1 MTDIMLRI
9 SAIYNLVVILSL
21 ILTLNGCSTTN
32 KAFSSELSKSI
43 KTSQSFYGGLA
54 NYNKI
59 NVISYKKDY
68 TLYDAEGKLDAA
80 ASQKHVYNI
89 KENTYHLESDN
100 GNSKSNYRLLDSN
113 YEELKDGEWI
123 PSDRAN
129 RIINAAMYVISMPW
143 NFDKQDGQVTLEN
156 SPDYAIL
163 HLTYNETEGTTR
175 TSQDKWSYYL
185 NHEGLITHQ
194 VAYPSDHISLVENLS
209 HITIGDIKLVS
220 ERQGFRVDSLL
231 QKKYKR
237 SDYKYYDYRIW

>member
-1 MTDIMLRI
+1 MLRI
-9 SAIYNLVVILSL
+9 CAILYKCVIIFILSL
-21 ILTLNGCSTTN
+21 TLIECGTTN
-32 KAFSSELSKSI
+32 KTLSPELSKII
-43 KTSQSFYGGLA
+43 KISQSYYGGLA

-68 TLYDAEGKLDAA
+68 KLYDSSGNIDAA

-89 KENTYHLESDN
+89 KENTYHLESDD
-100 GNSKSNYRLLDSN
+100 GKSISNYRLLNRN
-113 YEELKDGEWI
+113 YEELKDGQWI

-143 NFDKQDGQVTLEN
+143 NFDKQDGQITLEN
-156 SPDYAIL
+156 SAANSIL
-163 HLTYNETEGTTR
+163 RLTYNETEGTTR
-175 TSQDKWSYYL
+175 TSKDKWSYYI

-209 HITIGDIKLVS
+209 HTIVEGIKLVS
-220 ERQGFRVDSLL
+220 ERQGYRVDSLL

>member
-43 KTSQSFYGGLA
+43 KTSQSYYGGLT

-68 TLYDAEGKLDAA
+68 KLYDSKGNIDAA

-89 KENTYHLESDN
+89 NENTYHLESDD
-100 GNSKSNYRLLDSN
+100 GTSVSNYRLLDSN

-143 NFDKQDGQVTLEN
+143 NFDKQDGKVVREN
-156 SPDYAIL
+156 SPDYTIL
-163 HLTYNETEGTTR
+163 HL
-175 TSQDKWSYYL
+175 S
-185 NHEGLITHQ
+185 LI
-194 VAYPSDHISLVENLS
+194 HISEP
-209 HITIGDIKLVS
+209 T
-220 ERQGFRVDSLL
+220 RP
-231 QKKYKR
+231 Y
-237 SDYKYYDYRIW
+237 